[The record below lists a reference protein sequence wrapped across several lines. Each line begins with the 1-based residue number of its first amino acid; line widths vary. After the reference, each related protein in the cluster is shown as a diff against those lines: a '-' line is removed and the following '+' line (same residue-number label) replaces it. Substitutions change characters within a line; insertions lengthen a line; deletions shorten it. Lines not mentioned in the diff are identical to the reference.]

1 MHFDFVEVFSAF
13 TVLFA
18 VIDILG
24 SLPIFVT
31 IEQKGGKI
39 DSLKATVVSCV
50 ILLAFM
56 FLGEAMLGI
65 FGVNVNS
72 FAVAGSF
79 VLFALGFEMV
89 LGIEIFKQDSPTGA
103 SIVPVAFPLIA
114 GPGSFTTILSLRA
127 EFDTLNIVIA
137 LLLNMFVVF
146 LVLKSTDRLV
156 MILGQGGIYILKKFF
171 GIILLAISVKLF
183 TSNLTILIESFTE

>member
-1 MHFDFVEVFSAF
+1 MQFDLLQVFSAF

-24 SLPIFVT
+24 SLPIFVS
-31 IEQKGGKI
+31 IEEKKGKI
-39 DSLKATVVSCV
+39 DAIKATLVSTI
-50 ILLAFM
+50 ILLVFM

-65 FGVNVNS
+65 FGVNINS

-89 LGIEIFKQDSPTGA
+89 LGVEIFKQDSPTGA

-127 EFDTLNIVIA
+127 EFDTVNIVVA
-137 LLLNMFVVF
+137 LLLNMLVVF
-146 LVLKSTDRLV
+146 LVLRSTNLMVRL
-156 MILGQGGIYILKKFF
+156 LGNGGIYVLKKFF

-183 TSNLTILIESFTE
+183 TSNLTSLIESF

>member
-1 MHFDFVEVFSAF
+1 MAFDLLQVFSAF

-18 VIDILG
+18 VIDIFG
-24 SLPIFVT
+24 SLPIFMS

-39 DSLKATVVSCV
+39 NAFKATLVSAA
-50 ILLAFM
+50 ILLLFM
-56 FLGEAMLGI
+56 FLGEAMLGV

-72 FAVAGSF
+72 FAVAGSL

-89 LGIEIFKQDSPTGA
+89 LGVEIFKQDSPTGA

-114 GPGSFTTILSLRA
+114 GPGSFTAILSLRA
-127 EFDTLNIVIA
+127 EFDTINIVVA
-137 LLLNMFVVF
+137 LLLNMIVVFVV
-146 LVLKSTDRLV
+146 LRSTRLIER
-156 MILGQGGIYILKKFF
+156 MLGQGGIYILKKFF

-183 TSNLTILIESFTE
+183 TSNLTILIDSFR

>member
-1 MHFDFVEVFSAF
+1 MQFDLLQVFSAF

-24 SLPIFVT
+24 SLPIFVS
-31 IEQKGGKI
+31 IEEKKGKI
-39 DSLKATVVSCV
+39 DAIKATLVSTI
-50 ILLAFM
+50 ILLVFM

-65 FGVNVNS
+65 FGVNINS

-89 LGIEIFKQDSPTGA
+89 LGVEIFKQDSPTGA

-127 EFDTLNIVIA
+127 EFDTVNIVVA
-137 LLLNMFVVF
+137 LLLNMLVVF
-146 LVLKSTDRLV
+146 LVLRSTNLMVR
-156 MILGQGGIYILKKFF
+156 ILGNGGIYVLKKFF

-183 TSNLTILIESFTE
+183 TSNLTTLIESF

>member
-1 MHFDFVEVFSAF
+1 MQFDLLQVFSAF

-24 SLPIFVT
+24 SLPIFVS
-31 IEQKGGKI
+31 IEEKKGKI
-39 DSLKATVVSCV
+39 DAIKATLVSAI
-50 ILLAFM
+50 ILLVFM

-65 FGVNVNS
+65 FGVNINS

-89 LGIEIFKQDSPTGA
+89 LGVEIFKQDSPTGA

-127 EFDTLNIVIA
+127 EFDAVNIVVA
-137 LLLNMFVVF
+137 LLLNMLVVF
-146 LVLKSTDRLV
+146 LVLRSTNLMVRL
-156 MILGQGGIYILKKFF
+156 LGNGGIYVLKKFF

-183 TSNLTILIESFTE
+183 TSNLTSLIESF

>member
-1 MHFDFVEVFSAF
+1 MHFNLLHVFSAF
-13 TVLFA
+13 TILFA

-24 SLPIFVT
+24 SLPIFVS
-31 IEQKGGKI
+31 IEEKGGKI
-39 DSLKATVVSCV
+39 NAMKATVVSSV

-56 FLGEAMLGI
+56 FLGEAMLGF
-65 FGVNVNS
+65 FGVNINS

-89 LGIEIFKQDSPTGA
+89 LGVEIFKQDSPTGA

-127 EFDTLNIVIA
+127 EFDTINIVIA
-137 LLLNMFVVF
+137 LLLNMLVVF

-156 MILGQGGIYILKKFF
+156 KILGRGGIYVLKKFF

-183 TSNLTILIESFTE
+183 TSNLTSLIDSF

>member
-1 MHFDFVEVFSAF
+1 MQFDLLQVFSAF

-24 SLPIFVT
+24 SLPIFVS
-31 IEQKGGKI
+31 IEEKKGKI
-39 DSLKATVVSCV
+39 DAIKATLVSTI
-50 ILLAFM
+50 ILLVFM

-65 FGVNVNS
+65 FGVNINS

-89 LGIEIFKQDSPTGA
+89 LGVEIFKQDSPTGA

-127 EFDTLNIVIA
+127 EFDTVNIVVA
-137 LLLNMFVVF
+137 LLLNMLVVF
-146 LVLKSTDRLV
+146 LVLRSTNLMVR
-156 MILGQGGIYILKKFF
+156 ILGNGGIYVLKKFF

-183 TSNLTILIESFTE
+183 TSNLTSLIESF

>member
-1 MHFDFVEVFSAF
+1 MAFDLLQAFSAF

-18 VIDILG
+18 VIDIFG
-24 SLPIFVT
+24 SLPIFMS

-39 DSLKATVVSCV
+39 NAFKATLVSAA
-50 ILLAFM
+50 ILLLFM
-56 FLGEAMLGI
+56 FLGEAMLGV

-72 FAVAGSF
+72 FAVAGSL

-114 GPGSFTTILSLRA
+114 GPGSFTAILSLRA
-127 EFDTLNIVIA
+127 EFDTINIVVA
-137 LLLNMFVVF
+137 LLLNMIVVFVV
-146 LVLKSTDRLV
+146 LRSTRLIER
-156 MILGQGGIYILKKFF
+156 MLGQGGIYILKKFF

-183 TSNLTILIESFTE
+183 TSNLTILIDSFR

>member
-1 MHFDFVEVFSAF
+1 MAFDLLQAFSAF

-18 VIDILG
+18 VIDIFG
-24 SLPIFVT
+24 SLPIFMS

-39 DSLKATVVSCV
+39 NAFKATLVSAA
-50 ILLAFM
+50 ILLLFM

-89 LGIEIFKQDSPTGA
+89 LGVEIFKQDSPTGA

-114 GPGSFTTILSLRA
+114 GPGSFTAILSLRA
-127 EFDTLNIVIA
+127 EFDTINIVVA
-137 LLLNMFVVF
+137 LLLNMIVVF
-146 LVLKSTDRLV
+146 AVLRSTRL
-156 MILGQGGIYILKKFF
+156 IERLLGQGGIYILKKFF

-183 TSNLTILIESFTE
+183 TSNLTILIDSFR

>member
-1 MHFDFVEVFSAF
+1 MQFDLLQVFSAF

-24 SLPIFVT
+24 SLPIFVS
-31 IEQKGGKI
+31 IEEKKGKI
-39 DSLKATVVSCV
+39 DAIKATLVSTI
-50 ILLAFM
+50 ILLVFM

-65 FGVNVNS
+65 FGVNINS

-89 LGIEIFKQDSPTGA
+89 LGVEIFKQDSPTGA

-127 EFDTLNIVIA
+127 EFDTVNIVVA
-137 LLLNMFVVF
+137 LLLNMLVVF
-146 LVLKSTDRLV
+146 LVLRSTNIMVRL
-156 MILGQGGIYILKKFF
+156 LGNGGIYVLKKFF

-183 TSNLTILIESFTE
+183 TSNLTSLIESF

>member
-1 MHFDFVEVFSAF
+1 MHFNLLHVFSAF
-13 TVLFA
+13 TILFA

-24 SLPIFVT
+24 SLPIFVS
-31 IEQKGGKI
+31 IEEKGGKI
-39 DSLKATVVSCV
+39 NAMKATVVSSV

-56 FLGEAMLGI
+56 FLGEAMLGF
-65 FGVNVNS
+65 FGVNINS

-89 LGIEIFKQDSPTGA
+89 LGVEIFKQDSPTGA

-127 EFDTLNIVIA
+127 EFDTINIVIA
-137 LLLNMFVVF
+137 LLLNMLVVF

-156 MILGQGGIYILKKFF
+156 KILGQGGIYVLKKFF

-183 TSNLTILIESFTE
+183 TSNLTSLIDSF

>member
-1 MHFDFVEVFSAF
+1 MHFNLLHVFSAF
-13 TVLFA
+13 TILFA

-24 SLPIFVT
+24 SLPIFVS
-31 IEQKGGKI
+31 IEEKGGKI
-39 DSLKATVVSCV
+39 NAMKATVVSSV

-56 FLGEAMLGI
+56 FLGEAMLGF
-65 FGVNVNS
+65 FGVNINS

-89 LGIEIFKQDSPTGA
+89 LGVEIFKQDSPTGA

-127 EFDTLNIVIA
+127 EFDTINIVIA
-137 LLLNMFVVF
+137 LLLNMIVVF

-156 MILGQGGIYILKKFF
+156 KILGRGGIYVLKKFF

-183 TSNLTILIESFTE
+183 TSNLTSLIDSF